1 MKISHEVP
9 FCLLEKS
16 REFNDYDYCLPH
28 LLDQNEEYKNFF
40 YESKKMGR
48 YIVMDNSL
56 HELGEA
62 YDTDRLLYWVN
73 ELEPNEFII
82 PDVWEDYESSV
93 ENAIKWKDIEL
104 PDYTTKVVVVQ
115 GKTLGDAEDCFY
127 DYVGLGYEKIA
138 FSYGAAWYNDVCP
151 HPNKD
156 LGKAIGRFN
165 FISSLYQ
172 NEWIPHYLRIHLLG
186 TASPI
191 EFGMYSNMP
200 NIESIDT
207 SNPIMAAIG
216 EIPYHNLGLNSK
228 PKANMNECQDIDIKS
243 INIDLVEYNVEQ
255 FRKINNLNKIKVDM
269 SESKYVSLYEY
280 LGHAAGGELGQKVA
294 YEAAKAGIQPETRE
308 VSNSSYTGIVYT
320 YPELFLESYFNP
332 PTYNPQKSEPQR
344 PEPKD
349 DGLPF

>member
-62 YDTDRLLYWVN
+62 YNTDRLLYWVN
-73 ELEPNEFII
+73 ELKPDEFII
-82 PDVWEDYESSV
+82 PDVWEDYKSSV
-93 ENAIKWKDIEL
+93 ENAIEWKDIEL

-115 GKTLGDAEDCFY
+115 GKTLEDAKSCFY
-127 DYVGLGYEKIA
+127 DYLGLGYEKIA

-216 EIPYHNLGLNSK
+216 EMPYHNLGLTSK
-228 PKANMNECQDIDIKS
+228 PKANMNECQDIDIES
-243 INIDLVEYNVEQ
+243 INIDLIEHNVEQ
-255 FRKINNLNKIKVDM
+255 FKKINNL
-269 SESKYVSLYEY
+269 
-280 LGHAAGGELGQKVA
+280 
-294 YEAAKAGIQPETRE
+294 
-308 VSNSSYTGIVYT
+308 
-320 YPELFLESYFNP
+320 
-332 PTYNPQKSEPQR
+332 
-344 PEPKD
+344 
-349 DGLPF
+349 